1 MAIYQKYGFAID
13 QILSENQALPNA
25 SSVDSTNT
33 IKLDAVADDGLHIV
47 VCAASTTVEL
57 ASASG
62 ASLEIRPTIGATEG
76 TVTTVLPSILIKEG
90 VQSVVSWLPGE
101 MICQFN
107 IPAKLI
113 GSARY
118 LKLTYVTSANESA
131 EKVEAFSVRR

>member
-1 MAIYQKYGFAID
+1 MAIYEKYGFAID
-13 QILSENQALPNA
+13 QILSEDQALPNA
-25 SSVDSTNT
+25 TSGDSTNT

-57 ASASG
+57 ASSAT
-62 ASLEIRPTIGATEG
+62 LEIRPTVGLTANA
-76 TVTTVLPSILIKEG
+76 VTTVLPSILIKEG
-90 VQSVVSWLPGE
+90 VQSDASWLPGE

-118 LKLTYVTSANESA
+118 LKLTYVTSADERDD
-131 EKVEAFSVRR
+131 KVEAFSVRR

>member
-13 QILSENQALPNA
+13 QILSEDQALPNA
-25 SSVDSTNT
+25 DSGDSTNT
-33 IKLDAVADDGLHIV
+33 IKLDTVADDGLHIV

-57 ASASG
+57 ASNAT
-62 ASLEIRPTIGATEG
+62 LEIRPTIGATDG

-90 VQSVVSWLPGE
+90 VQSDVSWASGE

>member
-25 SSVDSTNT
+25 TSEDSTNT

-47 VCAASTTVEL
+47 VCAASTIVQLTS
-57 ASASG
+57 SAT
-62 ASLEIRPTIGATEG
+62 LEIRPTIGATDG
-76 TVTTVLPSILIKEG
+76 TLTTVLPSILIKEN
-90 VQSVVSWLPGE
+90 VQSDVIFHPGE

-118 LKLTYVTSANESA
+118 LKLTYVTSADESA
-131 EKVEAFSVRR
+131 DKVEAFSVRR

>member
-13 QILSENQALPNA
+13 QILSEDQALPNA
-25 SSVDSTNT
+25 TTGDSTNT

-57 ASASG
+57 ASSAT
-62 ASLEIRPTIGATEG
+62 LEIRPTIGATVG
-76 TVTTVLPSILIKEG
+76 TVTTVLPSILIKQG
-90 VQSVVSWLPGE
+90 VQSDVSWDSGE

>member
-13 QILSENQALPNA
+13 QILSENQALPNTT
-25 SSVDSTNT
+25 SSDSTNT

-57 ASASG
+57 ATSAT
-62 ASLEIRPTIGATEG
+62 LEIRPTVGLTANA
-76 TVTTVLPSILIKEG
+76 VTTVLPSILIKQG
-90 VQSVVSWLPGE
+90 IQSDVSWAPGE

-118 LKLTYVTSANESA
+118 LKLTYVTSADESA

>member
-13 QILSENQALPNA
+13 QILSEDQALPNA
-25 SSVDSTNT
+25 KPGDSTNT

-57 ASASG
+57 ASDAT
-62 ASLEIRPTIGATEG
+62 LEIRPTVGATDG
-76 TVTTVLPSILIKEG
+76 AVTTVLPSILIKQG
-90 VQSVVSWLPGE
+90 VQSDASWLPGE

-118 LKLTYVTSANESA
+118 LKLTYVTSANESDD
-131 EKVEAFSVRR
+131 KVEAFSVRR

>member
-25 SSVDSTNT
+25 SSDDSTNT

-57 ASASG
+57 ASG

-76 TVTTVLPSILIKEG
+76 TVTTVLPSILIKQG
-90 VQSVVSWLPGE
+90 VQSDVSWAPGE

-118 LKLTYVTSANESA
+118 LKLTYVTSANESDD
-131 EKVEAFSVRR
+131 KVEAFSVRR

>member
-13 QILSENQALPNA
+13 QILSEDQALPNTTTGN
-25 SSVDSTNT
+25 STNT
-33 IKLDAVADDGLHIV
+33 IELNAVADDGLHIV

-57 ASASG
+57 ASEAT
-62 ASLEIRPTIGATEG
+62 LEIRPTIGVTDGA
-76 TVTTVLPSILIKEG
+76 VTTVLPSILIKEG
-90 VQSVVSWLPGE
+90 IQSDVSWAPGE

-118 LKLTYVTSANESA
+118 LKLTYVTSADESA
-131 EKVEAFSVRR
+131 DKVEAFSVRR

>member
-13 QILSENQALPNA
+13 QILSEDQALPNNN
-25 SSVDSTNT
+25 SVDSTNT

-57 ASASG
+57 DTG
-62 ASLEIRPTIGATEG
+62 GSLEIRPKIGATDG
-76 TVTTVLPSILIKEG
+76 AVTTVLPSILIKQG
-90 VQSVVSWLPGE
+90 GQSDVSWAPGE

-118 LKLTYVTSANESA
+118 LKLNYVTTADESA
-131 EKVEAFSVRR
+131 EKIEAFSVRR

>member
-25 SSVDSTNT
+25 TSGDSTNT

-57 ASASG
+57 ASDAT
-62 ASLEIRPTIGATEG
+62 LEIRPTIGATDG
-76 TVTTVLPSILIKEG
+76 AVTTVLPSILIKEG
-90 VQSVVSWLPGE
+90 VQSDASWLPGE

-118 LKLTYVTSANESA
+118 LKLTYVTSANESDD
-131 EKVEAFSVRR
+131 KVEAFSVRR

>member
-1 MAIYQKYGFAID
+1 MAIYEKYGFAID
-13 QILSENQALPNA
+13 QILSEDQALPNA
-25 SSVDSTNT
+25 TSGDSTNT

-57 ASASG
+57 ASG

-90 VQSVVSWLPGE
+90 VQSDVSWAPGE

-118 LKLTYVTSANESA
+118 LKLTYVTSANESDD
-131 EKVEAFSVRR
+131 KVEAFSVRR

>member
-1 MAIYQKYGFAID
+1 MAIYEKYGFAID

-25 SSVDSTNT
+25 TSGDSTNT

-57 ASASG
+57 ASG
-62 ASLEIRPTIGATEG
+62 ATLEIRPTVGATDG
-76 TVTTVLPSILIKEG
+76 AVTTVLPSIRIKEG
-90 VQSVVSWLPGE
+90 VQSDASWASGE

-118 LKLTYVTSANESA
+118 LKLTYVTSADESA
-131 EKVEAFSVRR
+131 DKVEAFSVRR

>member
-13 QILSENQALPNA
+13 QILSEDQALPTYA
-25 SSVDSTNT
+25 QPGDSTNT

-57 ASASG
+57 ASG
-62 ASLEIRPTIGATEG
+62 ATLEIRPTVGLTANA
-76 TVTTVLPSILIKEG
+76 VTTVLPSILIKQG
-90 VQSVVSWLPGE
+90 VQSDASWLPGE

-118 LKLTYVTSANESA
+118 LKLTYVTSADESA

>member
-1 MAIYQKYGFAID
+1 MAIYEKYGFAID
-13 QILSENQALPNA
+13 QILSEDQALPNA
-25 SSVDSTNT
+25 TSGDSTNT

-57 ASASG
+57 ASG
-62 ASLEIRPTIGATEG
+62 ATLEIRPTIGATDG

-90 VQSVVSWLPGE
+90 VQSDVSWLPGE

-118 LKLTYVTSANESA
+118 LKLTYVTTANESA
-131 EKVEAFSVRR
+131 DKVEAFSVRR

>member
-13 QILSENQALPNA
+13 QILSEDQALPNA
-25 SSVDSTNT
+25 QPGDSTNIIELQT
-33 IKLDAVADDGLHIV
+33 IADDGLHIV

-57 ASASG
+57 ASNAT
-62 ASLEIRPTIGATEG
+62 LEIRPTIGATDG

-90 VQSVVSWLPGE
+90 VQSDASWLPGE

-118 LKLTYVTSANESA
+118 LKLTYVTSADEHA
-131 EKVEAFSVRR
+131 DKVEAFSVRR

>member
-13 QILSENQALPNA
+13 QILSEDQALPNV
-25 SSVDSTNT
+25 SSGDSINT

-57 ASASG
+57 TSSAT
-62 ASLEIRPTIGATEG
+62 LEIRPTVGLTANA
-76 TVTTVLPSILIKEG
+76 VTTILPSILIKQG
-90 VQSVVSWLPGE
+90 VQTDVSWDSGE

-118 LKLTYVTSANESA
+118 LKLTYVTTADES
-131 EKVEAFSVRR
+131 EDKVEAFSVRR

>member
-13 QILSENQALPNA
+13 QILSEDQELPNA
-25 SSVDSTNT
+25 TSGDSTNT

-57 ASASG
+57 ASSAT
-62 ASLEIRPTIGATEG
+62 LEIRPTIGATDG

-90 VQSVVSWLPGE
+90 IQSDVSWAPGE

-118 LKLTYVTSANESA
+118 LKLTYVTSADESDD
-131 EKVEAFSVRR
+131 KVEAFSVRR

>member
-13 QILSENQALPNA
+13 QILSEDQALPNA
-25 SSVDSTNT
+25 KSGDSINT

-57 ASASG
+57 ASDAT
-62 ASLEIRPTIGATEG
+62 LEIRPTVGLTANA
-76 TVTTVLPSILIKEG
+76 VTTVLPSILIKGG
-90 VQSVVSWLPGE
+90 VQTDVSWDSGE

-118 LKLTYVTSANESA
+118 LKLTYVTSADESA

>member
-47 VCAASTTVEL
+47 VCAASTTVGL
-57 ASASG
+57 ASG
-62 ASLEIRPTIGATEG
+62 ATLEIRPTIGATEG

-90 VQSVVSWLPGE
+90 VQSDVSWLPGE

-118 LKLTYVTSANESA
+118 LKLTYVTSADESA

>member
-13 QILSENQALPNA
+13 QILSEDQALPNNT
-25 SSVDSTNT
+25 SGDSTNT

-57 ASASG
+57 ATG
-62 ASLEIRPTIGATEG
+62 ASLEIRPKIGATVG
-76 TVTTVLPSILIKEG
+76 TVTNVLPSILIKEG
-90 VQSVVSWLPGE
+90 GQSDVSWAPGE

-118 LKLTYVTSANESA
+118 LKLNYVTSADESA

>member
-25 SSVDSTNT
+25 TSGDSTNT

-57 ASASG
+57 ASSAT
-62 ASLEIRPTIGATEG
+62 LEIRPTVGLTANA
-76 TVTTVLPSILIKEG
+76 VTTVLPSILIKGG
-90 VQSVVSWLPGE
+90 VQTDVSWDSGE

-118 LKLTYVTSANESA
+118 LKLTYVTSADESA

>member
-25 SSVDSTNT
+25 TSGDSTNT

-57 ASASG
+57 ASDAT
-62 ASLEIRPTIGATEG
+62 LEIRPTVGATDG

-90 VQSVVSWLPGE
+90 VQSDASWLPGE

-118 LKLTYVTSANESA
+118 LKLTYVTSANECDD
-131 EKVEAFSVRR
+131 

>member
-25 SSVDSTNT
+25 TSGDSTNT

-57 ASASG
+57 ASSAT
-62 ASLEIRPTIGATEG
+62 LEIRPTIGATDG

-90 VQSVVSWLPGE
+90 VQSDVSWAPGE

-113 GSARY
+113 GSAKY

-131 EKVEAFSVRR
+131 DKVEAFSVRR

>member
-13 QILSENQALPNA
+13 QILSEDQALPNTN
-25 SSVDSTNT
+25 SVDSINT

-57 ASASG
+57 AASG
-62 ASLEIRPTIGATEG
+62 ASLEIRPKIGATEG
-76 TVTTVLPSILIKEG
+76 TVTNVLPSILIKYG
-90 VQSVVSWLPGE
+90 GQSDVSWAPGE

-118 LKLTYVTSANESA
+118 LKLNYVTTADEST

>member
-13 QILSENQALPNA
+13 QILSENEALPNA
-25 SSVDSTNT
+25 KSGDSTNT

-57 ASASG
+57 ATSAT
-62 ASLEIRPTIGATEG
+62 LEIRPTVGLTANA
-76 TVTTVLPSILIKEG
+76 VTTVLPSILIKQG
-90 VQSVVSWLPGE
+90 VQSDASWLPGE

-118 LKLTYVTSANESA
+118 LKLTYVTSADESDD
-131 EKVEAFSVRR
+131 KVEAFSVRR

>member
-1 MAIYQKYGFAID
+1 MAIYEKYGFAID

-25 SSVDSTNT
+25 DSGDSTNT

-57 ASASG
+57 ASG

-90 VQSVVSWLPGE
+90 VQSDVSWAPGE

-113 GSARY
+113 GSAKY
-118 LKLTYVTSANESA
+118 LKLTYVTSANESDD
-131 EKVEAFSVRR
+131 KVEAFSVRR

>member
-13 QILSENQALPNA
+13 QILSENQALPNTT
-25 SSVDSTNT
+25 SGDSANT

-57 ASASG
+57 ASGSG
-62 ASLEIRPTIGATEG
+62 ASLEIRPTIGATVG
-76 TVTTVLPSILIKEG
+76 TVTNVLPSILIKEG
-90 VQSVVSWLPGE
+90 GQSDVSWAPGE

-113 GSARY
+113 GSAKY
-118 LKLTYVTSANESA
+118 LKLNYVTSADKST
-131 EKVEAFSVRR
+131 EKIEAFSVRR

>member
-13 QILSENQALPNA
+13 QILSEDQALPKA
-25 SSVDSTNT
+25 KSGDSINT

-57 ASASG
+57 ASG
-62 ASLEIRPTIGATEG
+62 ATLEIRPTVGLTANA
-76 TVTTVLPSILIKEG
+76 VTTVLPSILIKQG
-90 VQSVVSWLPGE
+90 VQSDASWLPGE

-118 LKLTYVTSANESA
+118 LKLTYVTSANESDD
-131 EKVEAFSVRR
+131 KVEAFSVRR

>member
-13 QILSENQALPNA
+13 QILSEDQALPNA
-25 SSVDSTNT
+25 DSGDSTNT

-57 ASASG
+57 ASNAT
-62 ASLEIRPTIGATEG
+62 LEIRPTIGATDG

-90 VQSVVSWLPGE
+90 VQSDASWLPGE

>member
-13 QILSENQALPNA
+13 QILSEDQALPNA
-25 SSVDSTNT
+25 TTGDSTNT

-57 ASASG
+57 ASSAT
-62 ASLEIRPTIGATEG
+62 LEIRPTVGATDG
-76 TVTTVLPSILIKEG
+76 AVTTVLPSILIKQG
-90 VQSVVSWLPGE
+90 VQSDVSWAPGE

-118 LKLTYVTSANESA
+118 LKLTYVTSADESA
-131 EKVEAFSVRR
+131 KKVEAFSVRR

>member
-1 MAIYQKYGFAID
+1 MAIYEKYGFAID

-25 SSVDSTNT
+25 TSGDSTNT

-57 ASASG
+57 ASSAT
-62 ASLEIRPTIGATEG
+62 LEIRPTVGATEG

-90 VQSVVSWLPGE
+90 VQSDVSWAPGE

-118 LKLTYVTSANESA
+118 LKLTYVTSADESA
-131 EKVEAFSVRR
+131 DKVEAFSVRR

>member
-13 QILSENQALPNA
+13 QILSENQALPNKT
-25 SSVDSTNT
+25 SGDSANT

-57 ASASG
+57 ASSAT
-62 ASLEIRPTIGATEG
+62 LEIRPTIGATVG
-76 TVTTVLPSILIKEG
+76 TVTTVLPSILIKQG
-90 VQSVVSWLPGE
+90 VQSDVSWDSGE

-118 LKLTYVTSANESA
+118 LKLTYDTSADESA
-131 EKVEAFSVRR
+131 DKVEAFSVRR

>member
-1 MAIYQKYGFAID
+1 MASYEKYGFAID
-13 QILSENQALPNA
+13 QILSEDQALPNA
-25 SSVDSTNT
+25 TSGDSTNT

-57 ASASG
+57 ASA
-62 ASLEIRPTIGATEG
+62 ATLEIRPTVGATDG
-76 TVTTVLPSILIKEG
+76 AVTTVLPSILIKQG
-90 VQSVVSWLPGE
+90 VQSDASWLPGE

-118 LKLTYVTSANESA
+118 LKLTYVTSADESA
-131 EKVEAFSVRR
+131 DKVEAFSVRR

>member
-13 QILSENQALPNA
+13 QILSENEALPNTN
-25 SSVDSTNT
+25 SGDSTNT

-57 ASASG
+57 ASSAT
-62 ASLEIRPTIGATEG
+62 LEIRPTIGATAG
-76 TVTTVLPSILIKEG
+76 TVTTVLPSILIKQG
-90 VQSVVSWLPGE
+90 VQSDVSWAPGE

-118 LKLTYVTSANESA
+118 LKLTYVTSADESDD
-131 EKVEAFSVRR
+131 KVEAFSVRR

>member
-13 QILSENQALPNA
+13 QILSEDQALPNA
-25 SSVDSTNT
+25 TTGDSTNT

-57 ASASG
+57 ASG
-62 ASLEIRPTIGATEG
+62 ASLEIRPTIGATVG
-76 TVTTVLPSILIKEG
+76 TVTTVLPSILIKQG
-90 VQSVVSWLPGE
+90 VQSDVSWDSGE

-118 LKLTYVTSANESA
+118 LKLTYVTSADESA
-131 EKVEAFSVRR
+131 DKVEAFSVRR

>member
-13 QILSENQALPNA
+13 QILSENQALPDA
-25 SSVDSTNT
+25 KSGDSTNT

-57 ASASG
+57 ASDAT
-62 ASLEIRPTIGATEG
+62 LEIRPTVGLTANA
-76 TVTTVLPSILIKEG
+76 VTTVLPSILIKEG
-90 VQSVVSWLPGE
+90 VQSDASWLPGE

-118 LKLTYVTSANESA
+118 LKLTYVTSANESD

>member
-13 QILSENQALPNA
+13 QILSEDQALPNA
-25 SSVDSTNT
+25 DSGDSTNT

-57 ASASG
+57 ASG
-62 ASLEIRPTIGATEG
+62 ATLEIRPTVGLTANA
-76 TVTTVLPSILIKEG
+76 VTTVLPSILIKGG
-90 VQSVVSWLPGE
+90 VQTDDSWLSGE

-131 EKVEAFSVRR
+131 HKVEAFSVRR